1 MSIANIKNFISP
13 WFYGYS
19 LQGIAVLGI
28 VPILMPIIVAQEK
41 DASTAGAAGLA
52 FMFIHASWSP
62 LIVGGTAWSVGL
74 SSLNQ
79 GETLGIF
86 IHPCTSMCYLSPR
99 GWIVLILGFKAVLL
113 VSLAFTLAAIV
124 VVLRVIKTTSNKR
137 L

>member
-41 DASTAGAAGLA
+41 DASTAGAAELA
-52 FMFIHASWSP
+52 FMLIPASWSP

-86 IHPCTSMCYLSPR
+86 NS
-99 GWIVLILGFKAVLL
+99 
-113 VSLAFTLAAIV
+113 TLALAC
-124 VVLRVIKTTSNKR
+124 VISA
-137 L
+137 LGAG